1 MATLVSRFLRKIT
14 RTKTEQEDGNIDF
27 PKQSRSFELTK
38 SVQMLTGSCF
48 NGALFIVVG
57 LAVKSIAG
65 PAMLLSIVLGAAVA
79 MLNALTLAELCTS
92 FQNTTSFYTIIYTNV
107 GELCAFMVGWFR
119 VLQSILLIAL
129 VSCAAGENIHYL
141 VKPFMKNSWLP
152 GHISWAEVR
161 VDDLVFILAFLAL
174 LALLVAAGL
183 PYFSAYVM
191 ALFWIGL
198 AVFLCMLVVI
208 IYYAGSLNWS
218 FPTQLEPFHF
228 DGMMQGTAVTTIFFT
243 RLDKVVEQAAF
254 KTNTS
259 SNTTC
264 ASLAFSLLIVALYY
278 LCSTLFLTI
287 LSPFDMLSEKV
298 TLPKVFSLA
307 TLHSSKY
314 ILSAAAI
321 LVFCLAITEAYFDA
335 QKLINLMAEDGLVSR
350 KFANRRRVKQ
360 SRDWK
365 RVPALSVLVI
375 SISSIPLLT
384 WLRLENLIL
393 GFCIASMM
401 ISIVINSTAIVVQYK
416 PTLADTNPEANEDTC
431 LPKWEYNRYTIIRV
445 LLCFGYI
452 THERCLSA
460 LGVSEKTKA
469 VNQTSKL
476 VNCLVVQYILSC
488 IGLSLAMFHGLPVIG
503 WMFWIM
509 LGALI
514 LLILS
519 LFLTVRMILIQPRAK
534 ESLFES
540 NFVSSFVP
548 LLNIALFLI
557 LLVSIKWIAF
567 AAVGVWLGLGK
578 ITCKSHCMAFFFF
591 FTVKYTLQT

>member
-1 MATLVSRFLRKIT
+1 MLVSQFLRKIT
-14 RTKTEQEDGNIDF
+14 RTKTKQEDGDIDF
-27 PKQSRSFELTK
+27 LKLSRSFELPK
-38 SVQMLTGSCF
+38 SVQMLTGSCL

-65 PAMLLSIVLGAAVA
+65 PAMLLSIILGAAVA
-79 MLNALTLAELCTS
+79 MLNNLTLAELCTS
-92 FQNTTSFYTIIYTNV
+92 FQGTTSFYTIIYKNV

-119 VLQSILLIAL
+119 VLQSILIVAL
-129 VSCAAGENIHYL
+129 TSSAAGENIHYL
-141 VKPFMKNSWLP
+141 VKPLMKNSWLP

-191 ALFWIGL
+191 TLFWTGL
-198 AVFLCMLVVI
+198 AVFLFMFVVI
-208 IYYAGSLNWS
+208 ISYAGSLNWS
-218 FPTQLEPFHF
+218 FPTHLEPFDF

-243 RLDKVVEQAAF
+243 RLDKVVEQTQY

-259 SNTTC
+259 SNTTS
-264 ASLAFSLLIVALYY
+264 ASLAISLLIVLLYY

-321 LVFCLAITEAYFDA
+321 FVFCLTITEAYFDA
-335 QKLINLMAEDGLVSR
+335 QKLFNLMAEDGLVCR
-350 KFANRRRVKQ
+350 KLANRRGVQ
-360 SRDWK
+360 SRNWK
-365 RVPALSVLVI
+365 RVPALSVLVT
-375 SISSIPLLT
+375 SISSIPLLI

-416 PTLADTNPEANEDTC
+416 PLTDTNPEANEDTC

-469 VNQTSKL
+469 MNQTSKL

-503 WMFWIM
+503 WMFWIV
-509 LGALI
+509 LGAII

-534 ESLFES
+534 ESIFES

-548 LLNIALFLI
+548 LLNIALFFI

-578 ITCKSHCMAFFFF
+578 ILTCESHYMAFSFSLRLN
-591 FTVKYTLQT
+591 THTSNVI

>member
-1 MATLVSRFLRKIT
+1 MRFHGRLVSSS
-14 RTKTEQEDGNIDF
+14 TEYF
-27 PKQSRSFELTK
+27 TYS
-38 SVQMLTGSCF
+38 
-48 NGALFIVVG
+48 
-57 LAVKSIAG
+57 
-65 PAMLLSIVLGAAVA
+65 
-79 MLNALTLAELCTS
+79 
-92 FQNTTSFYTIIYTNV
+92 V
-107 GELCAFMVGWFR
+107 GELCR
-119 VLQSILLIAL
+119 RREHS
-129 VSCAAGENIHYL
+129 
-141 VKPFMKNSWLP
+141 LP
-152 GHISWAEVR
+152 GETFYEKLVVARPHFLGRSSSRRFGIHLSISCSSGIARSCW
-161 VDDLVFILAFLAL
+161 LAL
-174 LALLVAAGL
+174 LLCIRNGIILDRPCCVFMHVGGHNLLRGFPELVISN
-183 PYFSAYVM
+183 P
-191 ALFWIGL
+191 IGT
-198 AVFLCMLVVI
+198 V
-208 IYYAGSLNWS
+208 S
-218 FPTQLEPFHF
+218 FRWHDARYSCDDNL
-228 DGMMQGTAVTTIFFT
+228 FT